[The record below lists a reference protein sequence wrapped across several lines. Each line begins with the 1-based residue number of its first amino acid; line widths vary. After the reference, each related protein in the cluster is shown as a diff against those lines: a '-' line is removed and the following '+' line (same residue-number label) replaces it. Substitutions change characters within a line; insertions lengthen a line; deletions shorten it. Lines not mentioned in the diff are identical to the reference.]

1 MKMKLLK
8 IFFAVHLFVG
18 GGVLSPNFV
27 FGNTLPD
34 SIIALPE
41 NENAILVEKQAQM
54 LYVYSLKENELQL
67 VFSAPCSTGEV
78 FGPKKKA
85 GDKKT
90 PEGVYFLVDE
100 YEDRDLTPI
109 YGEKAFPSDYP
120 NFYDQ
125 RLGKDGSAIWI
136 HGTDKI
142 LKPMDS
148 NGCIALENKNIL
160 SLSDY
165 IRLDSTP
172 MIIVEKIIKTAPAV
186 QADREKK
193 VHKLLSEWSHS
204 IEAGS
209 YHQYLAFYSDEY
221 VPDIS
226 WWENWL
232 KLRDKS
238 NGDQVSLKIQ
248 TVNAGIYA
256 HKDLVVVLFDLVLSS
271 GKEKIL
277 IGKRKLFMSE
287 LSNGYKIVGDT
298 LQTKSKDNQSMV
310 SPLIAA
316 AQKLVDSTKDNQ
328 SMVSPLIAAVQK
340 GDNKPKEA
348 SAMETIQKWM
358 KAWSSKDLDTYAGF
372 YAANFSSDGLG
383 KKAWVKRKTQ
393 ISKKNSYI
401 RVTGT
406 DFQITQKKKDSC
418 EIRFFQ
424 NYESSTLSTK
434 GTKHLKLVR
443 KGGLWKIFQ
452 ENWKEK

>member
-8 IFFAVHLFVG
+8 ILFAVHLFVG
-18 GGVLSPNFV
+18 GGVLSSNFV
-27 FGNTLPD
+27 IGNTLPA

-238 NGDQVSLKIQ
+238 NGDQVSFKIQ

-256 HKDLVVVLFDLVLSS
+256 YKDLVVVLFDLVLSS

-406 DFQITQKKKDSC
+406 DFQITQKKDSC